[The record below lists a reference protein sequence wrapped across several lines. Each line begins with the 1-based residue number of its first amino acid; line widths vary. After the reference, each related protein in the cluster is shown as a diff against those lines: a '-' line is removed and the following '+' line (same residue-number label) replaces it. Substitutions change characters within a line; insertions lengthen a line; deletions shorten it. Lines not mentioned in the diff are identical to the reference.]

1 MKNKRI
7 LLSVMPII
15 MAGIVS
21 AEGESCG
28 ITNLGTCLIEKFF
41 EFLLT
46 ILNAPV
52 KPLLDM
58 TYNLLTQ
65 PVNISIFSGI
75 WGIIVYILSMF
86 YGILL
91 MYVGFKFVISGHS
104 YTQREKAK
112 TGLANTI
119 IMVVLVQAS
128 YYLYILI
135 NEVVSSVTTVILNL
149 VQQNFFL
156 LTIDNTTN
164 VGLELLLLIP
174 YLITILLTLILLVLR
189 YMIVSFGVVFFAL
202 GIFFYFIGPLKNY
215 GKLILNTI
223 FIVIS
228 LTFFYALIFLASSKL
243 LDLTAFQ
250 NTKILVMI
258 GAFSIVN
265 FGTIILILFAIFK
278 SVRATPITQII
289 SVAKAVA

>member
-1 MKNKRI
+1 MKKTT
-7 LLSVMPII
+7 LLIITPII
-15 MAGIVS
+15 TAGIVS
-21 AEGESCG
+21 AEESCG
-28 ITNLGTCLIEKFF
+28 ITNLGSCLIRKFF

-112 TGLANTI
+112 TGLASTL
-119 IMVVLVQAS
+119 IMIVLVQAS
-128 YYLYILI
+128 YYLYTLI
-135 NEVVSSVTTVILNL
+135 NEIVSSVTTVILNMI
-149 VQQNFFL
+149 QQDFFL
-156 LTIDNTTN
+156 ITIDNTTN
-164 VGLELLLLIP
+164 VGLEFFLLIP
-174 YLITILLTLILLVLR
+174 YLITILITLILLVLR
-189 YMIVSFGVVFFAL
+189 YMIVSFGVIFFAL

-228 LTFFYALIFLASSKL
+228 LTFFYSIIFLASSKL

-265 FGTIILILFAIFK
+265 FGTIILTLFAIFK
-278 SVRATPITQII
+278 SVRTTPITQII
-289 SVAKAVA
+289 SVATAVA